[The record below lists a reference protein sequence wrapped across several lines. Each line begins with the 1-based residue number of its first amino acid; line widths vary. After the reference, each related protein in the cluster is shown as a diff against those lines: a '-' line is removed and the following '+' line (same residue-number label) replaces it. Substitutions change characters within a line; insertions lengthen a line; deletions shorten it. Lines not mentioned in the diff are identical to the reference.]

1 MANRSPNQDPFLL
14 SGRKELDLNLRTHG
28 QIGQGK
34 QAHPHLAEINTDS
47 IHAGRIA
54 ENLYR
59 GVKQLAFLA
68 TPVWLETALKN
79 HPHTLED
86 KVAQR
91 SSRAKVTE
99 VQ

>member
-1 MANRSPNQDPFLL
+1 MSR
-14 SGRKELDLNLRTHG
+14 RKKLDLNLRTQG
-28 QIGQGK
+28 QICQGK
-34 QAHPHLAEINTDS
+34 QAHAYVAEIDSES
-47 IHAGRIA
+47 IHVGRTA
-54 ENLYR
+54 EYLHR
-59 GVKQLAFLA
+59 GVKDLSFLP
-68 TPVWLETALKN
+68 TPVWLRAKLEN

>member
-1 MANRSPNQDPFLL
+1 MANRSPNHDPFLL
-14 SGRKELDLNLRTHG
+14 SGWEELDLNLRPHR
-28 QIGQGK
+28 QICQGK
-34 QAHPHLAEINTDS
+34 QAHAHIAEINTDG
-47 IHAGRIA
+47 IYTDRIA

-68 TPVWLETALKN
+68 TPVWLETALEN

-91 SSRAKVTE
+91 SSRAKVTKG
-99 VQ
+99 Q

>member
-1 MANRSPNQDPFLL
+1 MANRSPNQDPLLL
-14 SGRKELDLNLRTHG
+14 SGRKELDLNLRAHR
-28 QIGQGK
+28 QICQRK
-34 QAHPHLAEINTDS
+34 QAHAHLAEINTDGV
-47 IHAGRIA
+47 HAGRIA

-59 GVKQLAFLA
+59 GVEQLAFLA
-68 TPVWLETALKN
+68 TPVWLETALEN

-99 VQ
+99 GQ